1 MLELSRVVIQKL
13 VEQINF
19 ILLKWLSDCLQ
30 KGKNYYHFQTLESIS
45 LCVPILLLFI
55 YQGWPELPAPKQ
67 QYVFTLLQIVM
78 VCNGN

>member
-30 KGKNYYHFQTLESIS
+30 KDKNYYHFQTLESIS

-55 YQGWPELPAPKQ
+55 YQGGPELPAPKQ